1 MSKSSR
7 SVPVASNQS
16 NSSKE
21 PRDLSS
27 SETRK
32 IVSARPHAID
42 LAFCNLNIDNS
53 HEAALES
60 KIATLEASIAQAQ
73 AEKDETAKQLKN
85 IDAAQTVNNHIRL
98 LHTYNEIRDI
108 GTGLMGILAENR
120 GVRLRDVYDD
130 FGVDEKD

>member
-73 AEKDETAKQLKN
+73 AEKDETAKQLK
-85 IDAAQTVNNHIRL
+85 
-98 LHTYNEIRDI
+98 
-108 GTGLMGILAENR
+108 
-120 GVRLRDVYDD
+120 
-130 FGVDEKD
+130 